1 MTILQR
7 RPTAPEDPGAH
18 PADHAHGSQI
28 RAFQGVL
35 ATGDFV
41 VIALSVTAGHL
52 LKFGFNDPSIQD
64 SNGIVSLSY
73 LPLSIGLGLVWWLML
88 AAFHTY
94 RQRLL
99 GSGTEE
105 YQRVFQA
112 TFLVF
117 GALAIASYLLKAQLA
132 RGYFLA
138 VLPIGLVG
146 LFLWRW
152 LARKRLVRL
161 RRRGEL
167 TNRVVILGGSR
178 TAADMARE
186 LRRRR
191 DLGMD
196 VVGACVAGANP
207 GRTLRGTNVPVLGG
221 PDDVV
226 AVLDQLSADT
236 IVVTGSPDLSAQKVR
251 RLSWEFDPT
260 QVHLIL
266 APSIVDVAGPR
277 INLRPVDGLSLVE
290 VAMPRFDGSK
300 LVLKRA
306 FDLLSVLVLSVVV
319 VPVGLVVAACI
330 KLDDGGP
337 VFFRQAR
344 VGLGGSEFRMWKF
357 RSMRTDAEQVLEHL
371 RREQGLQD
379 AGNEVL
385 FKMKDDPRVTRI
397 GRLLRALS
405 LDELPQLINVLV
417 GDMSLVGPRPPLPR
431 EVSSYEADVLR
442 KFMVKPGIT
451 GLWQVSG
458 RSELSWEESVRL
470 DLYYVENWS
479 LTEDIRILFRT
490 VKVVLAREGAY

>member
-1 MTILQR
+1 MTTLQR
-7 RPTAPEDPGAH
+7 RPTVPEEPGAH

-41 VIALSVTAGHL
+41 VIALSVAAGHL
-52 LKFGFNDPSIQD
+52 LKFGFNDPTIQD
-64 SNGIVSLSY
+64 SSGTISLSY
-73 LPLSIGLGLVWWLML
+73 LPVSVGLGLVWWLML

-191 DLGMD
+191 DLGME
-196 VVGACVAGANP
+196 VVGACVADQPVGS
-207 GRTLRGTNVPVLGG
+207 TLRGTSVPVFGDLG
-221 PDDVV
+221 
-226 AVLDQLSADT
+226 VLPTTMRELDADT
-236 IVVTGSPDLSAQKVR
+236 LVVTGSPDISAAEIKE
-251 RLSWEFDPT
+251 LSWRLDPVGT
-260 QVHLIL
+260 NVVL

-277 INLRPVDGLSLVE
+277 VHLRPVDGLSLVE
-290 VAMPRFDGSK
+290 IEMPRFDGSK
-300 LVLKRA
+300 QVLKRG
-306 FDLLSVLVLSVVV
+306 FDIIVSALLIIALLPVWII
-319 VPVGLVVAACI
+319 VPILI
-330 KLDDGGP
+330 WFDDKGP
-337 VFFRQAR
+337 IFFHQTR
-344 VGLGGSEFRMWKF
+344 VGLNGEEFSIWKF
-357 RSMRTDAEQVLEHL
+357 RSMRVNADAELAAL
-371 RREQGLQD
+371 LKAQGTSD
-379 AGNEVL
+379 KPL
-385 FKMKDDPRVTRI
+385 FKVDHDPRITKL
-397 GRLLRALS
+397 GAFLRKS
-405 LDELPQLINVLV
+405 SIDELPQLFNVFN
-417 GDMSLVGPRPPLPR
+417 GTMSLVGPRPQVPA
-431 EVSSYEADVLR
+431 EVALYDNAAARRL
-442 KFMVKPGIT
+442 FVKPGVT

-458 RSELSWEESVRL
+458 RSNLKWEEAVRF
-470 DLYYVENWS
+470 DLFYVENWS
-479 LTEDIRILFRT
+479 ITGDIQILFRT
-490 VKVVLAREGAY
+490 IKVVFAREGAG